1 MCHLKSVIQAGI
13 MTYPHCIHYYYY
25 YYRTY
30 YFNSIVQMELLD
42 PCKLPDTGRYQVSEL
57 EFSHTG

>member
-1 MCHLKSVIQAGI
+1 

-57 EFSHTG
+57 EFLRNG